1 MSFYNLGL
9 WGIVMGSFYVF
20 FGSPIQKM
28 LFSPHLHADGE
39 SVEVSS
45 STKHFSSFTVKQTCS
60 IQVREPCFSNSDSI
74 RNVWYDPSL
83 KLIWKDIFFL
93 LLTWS
98 WACASTLVRMRSKTV
113 SLAATVN
120 IPPWTRSTWK
130 CHEITFVVVNACCTN
145 RDWLMIEVPSY
156 ISCWGECCN
165 RIHCWVN
172 CSFQRN
178 RSIFGGKCS
187 CTVFPRMGWE
197 DCYQN
202 HVCIKYR
209 AGLRKGLA

>member
-1 MSFYNLGL
+1 MY
-9 WGIVMGSFYVF
+9 I
-20 FGSPIQKM
+20 KM
-28 LFSPHLHADGE
+28 CTPLFHDPPP
-39 SVEVSS
+39 S
-45 STKHFSSFTVKQTCS
+45 STHSAHHSAEDQRGRRHTSQSTLWHTHTLPPHPPTP
-60 IQVREPCFSNSDSI
+60 PCFSNSDSI

-83 KLIWKDIFFL
+83 KLIWKDVFFL

-98 WACASTLVRMRSKTV
+98 WACASTLDRMRYKKV
-113 SLAATVN
+113 SLAATVS
-120 IPPWTRSTWK
+120 IPSWTRLIWK
-130 CHEITFVVVNACCTN
+130 CHEITCVVVNACCTN
-145 RDWLMIEVPSY
+145 IDWLMIEAPSY

-178 RSIFGGKCS
+178 GSIFGGKCS

-202 HVCIKYR
+202 HVCIK
-209 AGLRKGLA
+209 